1 MSSGSASETAAAIR
15 QLESEARV
23 RAAGLGLTALAAR
36 VRVRWHTRLRTTA
49 GLAVWRED
57 LVLLNPRL
65 LGFPGEALRTL
76 LHELAHLAARER
88 HPRRRLAPHG
98 PEWRE
103 ACRDLGLADETRCH
117 RLPLAS
123 PRRMERR
130 HVYHCPGCLIEVARV
145 RPLRRREAC
154 LRCCRLH
161 AGGRYDARF
170 RLLPGP
176 APVPP
181 RATLQPE
188 LFRL

>member
-1 MSSGSASETAAAIR
+1 MTSDPAANPAAVI
-15 QLESEARV
+15 LELEAEARV

-36 VRVRWHTRLRTTA
+36 VRVRWHARLRTTA
-49 GLAVWRED
+49 GLAVWRES

-65 LGFPGEALRTL
+65 LAFAGEARRTM

-98 PEWRE
+98 SEWRD
-103 ACRDLGLADETRCH
+103 ACRDLGLADEARCH
-117 RLPLAS
+117 RLSLAA
-123 PRRMERR
+123 PRRVQRR
-130 HVYHCPGCLIEVARV
+130 HRYHCPCCRLEVARV

-154 LRCCRLH
+154 LRCCRAH
-161 AGGRYDARF
+161 AGGRYDGRF

-176 APVPP
+176 PPAPP
-181 RATLQPE
+181 RDTLQPE

>member
-1 MSSGSASETAAAIR
+1 MSSGSAAETAAALG
-15 QLESEARV
+15 QLESEARA
-23 RAAGLGLTALAAR
+23 RAAGLGLTSLAAR

-130 HVYHCPGCLIEVARV
+130 HRYHCPACLIEVARV

-154 LRCCRLH
+154 LRCCRAH
-161 AGGRYDARF
+161 AGGRYDGRF

-176 APVPP
+176 APAPP